1 MPTKFG
7 RLAELRKALRM
18 DLEQLAAAS
27 GVPLSTLRKISSG
40 HKISAR
46 RQPCGTKERKRSE
59 KRGISCPYYSIKSQR
74 GQ

>member
-7 RLAELRKALRM
+7 RLAELRKALGM

-27 GVPLSTLRKISSG
+27 GVPISTLKKISSG
-40 HKISAR
+40 HKNPAR

-59 KRGISCPYYSIKSQR
+59 K
-74 GQ
+74 